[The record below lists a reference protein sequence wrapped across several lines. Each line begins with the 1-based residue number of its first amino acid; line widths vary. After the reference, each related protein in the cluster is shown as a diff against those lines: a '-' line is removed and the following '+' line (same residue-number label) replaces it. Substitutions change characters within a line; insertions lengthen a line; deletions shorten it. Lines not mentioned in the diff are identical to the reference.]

1 MTHLNWREL
10 NEVINNFTEQEIM
23 DLLTDERRNARRS
36 TVLIRLHQRFTT
48 LRMMRERAE
57 LIGELNE
64 SARSTTTSQRNHKRA
79 R

>member
-1 MTHLNWREL
+1 MNWREL
-10 NEVINNFTEQEIM
+10 NEVINGFTEQEVWN
-23 DLLTDERRNARRS
+23 LLAEERRNARRS

>member
-64 SARSTTTSQRNHKRA
+64 SARSTTTSQRNYKRA

>member
-1 MTHLNWREL
+1 MNWREL
-10 NEVINNFTEQEIM
+10 NEVINGFTEQEVWN
-23 DLLTDERRNARRS
+23 LLADERRNARRS

-57 LIGELNE
+57 LIGEIDE
-64 SARSTTTSQRNHKRA
+64 SARSTTTSQRNYKRA